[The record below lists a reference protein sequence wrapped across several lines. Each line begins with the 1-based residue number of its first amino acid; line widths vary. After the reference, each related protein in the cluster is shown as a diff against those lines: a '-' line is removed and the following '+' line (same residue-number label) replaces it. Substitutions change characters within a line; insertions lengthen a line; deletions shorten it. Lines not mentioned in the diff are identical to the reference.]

1 VTQTLVFAAHKGGSG
16 KTTAAVNVAG
26 CAADLGHKV
35 LLVDV
40 DPQGAATAAVGGA
53 DTKPTLY
60 EVLAGR
66 ASLDDAVRPSSVKGL
81 DLLPADL
88 DLAGAELELPRRAQW
103 QTALRAALAPAAGRW
118 ELVVLDSAPGLGVL
132 PFVALAAAD
141 RAVVT
146 SPPTFLS
153 IRAMRHLLATVDQAA
168 GFAPGLEVIGVVPS
182 IVGRR
187 SLHRDEAM
195 AEMTKRWP
203 KLILPEMPDR
213 VVFADAAVAG
223 QPVVIY
229 APTSPAAQAVRALT
243 KEVLKRA
250 KPPRPS

>member
-1 VTQTLVFAAHKGGSG
+1 
-16 KTTAAVNVAG
+16 
-26 CAADLGHKV
+26 
-35 LLVDV
+35 
-40 DPQGAATAAVGGA
+40 
-53 DTKPTLY
+53 
-60 EVLAGR
+60 
-66 ASLDDAVRPSSVKGL
+66 
-81 DLLPADL
+81 
-88 DLAGAELELPRRAQW
+88 
-103 QTALRAALAPAAGRW
+103 
-118 ELVVLDSAPGLGVL
+118 
-132 PFVALAAAD
+132 
-141 RAVVT
+141 
-146 SPPTFLS
+146 
-153 IRAMRHLLATVDQAA
+153 M
-168 GFAPGLEVIGVVPS
+168 PS

-187 SLHRDEAM
+187 SLHRDEGM